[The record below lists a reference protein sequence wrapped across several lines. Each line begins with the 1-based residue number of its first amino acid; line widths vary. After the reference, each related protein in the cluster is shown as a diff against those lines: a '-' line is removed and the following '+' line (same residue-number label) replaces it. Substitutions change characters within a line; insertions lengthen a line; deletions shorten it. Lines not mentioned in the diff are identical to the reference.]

1 MNGVNRGKTCN
12 HVLVIKRVKCATETT
27 YTTNAS
33 PIAGSPVTSAKPVEI
48 ASKLKEVTK
57 EVLAYHCETARPIAA
72 LHDDGNL
79 WNLEKSGCHS
89 NSLKYVNTP
98 SHFMLWEV
106 VVILFAS

>member
-1 MNGVNRGKTCN
+1 MKY
-12 HVLVIKRVKCATETT
+12 ATETT
-27 YTTNAS
+27 CDRCDYLTNAS

-89 NSLKYVNTP
+89 NSLKYMYVNTP